1 MINPMYWST
10 DDKATAT
17 HLFFSKETQM
27 ALNTNTSTNA
37 ATTSDNKKQP
47 ESGISRLLKM
57 ATGNLGDRLANAG
70 LQASTWAPDRDGETA
85 VFVGFRSATRL
96 GKLLD
101 PGAESP
107 FQITGHGQFNSI
119 VGFQLYL
126 IDSNRIRAER
136 WRSMKGGNGAHEAR
150 TEIGEDAQRVEGL
163 YQLLAEATL
172 AKVLSNSQL
181 VEQLVENKLPL
192 KVQYVDRQG
201 IVQTPRD
208 AGWQQQA
215 LDEVVAFLKWLDAHP
230 TATEEEVAA
239 KMPTFEGLAPRAARP
254 ANPEHGFV
262 DPATMP
268 DPAWVSRKDH
278 SRRERGSRS
287 SRRYDARYGDES

>member
-1 MINPMYWST
+1 MINPAYWSP
-10 DDKATAT
+10 DDKATVT
-17 HLFFSKETQM
+17 QFPFLSKETQM
-27 ALNTNTSTNA
+27 ALNTNTNA
-37 ATTSDNKKQP
+37 ATTNTNDAKKP
-47 ESGISRLLKM
+47 ETGISRLLKM

-70 LQASTWAPDRDGETA
+70 LQASTWTPDVDGETA

-96 GKLLD
+96 GKMLD

-107 FQITGHGQFNSI
+107 FQIEGHGQFSSI
-119 VGFQLYL
+119 IAFQLYL

-136 WRSMKGGNGAHEAR
+136 WRTVKGGNGAHEAR

-172 AKVLSNSQL
+172 AKVLSNSAI
-181 VEQLVENKLPL
+181 VEQLVENTLPV
-192 KVQYVDRQG
+192 KVQYTDRQG

-215 LDEVVAFLKWLDAHP
+215 LDEIVSFLKWLEKNP
-230 TATEEEVAA
+230 TASEEAVAA
-239 KMPTFEGLAPRAARP
+239 KMPAFEGLAPRAARP
-254 ANPEHGFV
+254 TNPEHGFV

-278 SRRERGSRS
+278 NRRERGSRS
-287 SRRYDARYGDES
+287 SRRYDARYGDEG